1 MAKDHFC
8 DLEDIA
14 EVTGL
19 SVDELRGYAGR
30 GWLDGGRDEGQERFW
45 KNDSIWRCGLIDH
58 LRKDFG
64 FTDEE
69 VEGALEYMDTVKI
82 ARMGGGRVKE
92 RYCPFERELAKAG
105 PVWISAPQGD
115 VSPEEPV
122 HFTVHG
128 EIDPLRL
135 DYLLVRS
142 DAVLAHRGRAETFE
156 LLGKKYARGT
166 VPAGLPFHEAGGT
179 YRIHLAGCASY
190 GFRISKDARAR
201 FIELGLR
208 YFRGTRCGERT
219 EFHPACH
226 LDDGIR
232 DDTNGYY
239 PLVGGWHDAG
249 DFCHITSTTAASYYL
264 AKALEATEP
273 GERYHQVLFDE
284 AMHGAD
290 YNLRARDTRTG
301 KVFENKGVGRGGF
314 GGRFGDNQR
323 LTDNIVLSGDE
334 RHIRTNG
341 SIETAMDCLSAL
353 AVMARVSNGPGRF
366 RESCLEAGEKGWR
379 FHANQED
386 TRVYHKAKR
395 VIAALEWYRTTGED
409 SWAERMRRALDEL
422 IGLVDSDGDVVDLDG
437 KIFLEHY
444 QHGSPLV
451 ALAQAAESTSPHAER
466 AGDAARRLADRL
478 VELAG
483 LQPYGVTCYAVTK
496 REHIET
502 YTNQDTVNRWHPLGG
517 GKAYRMYQ
525 PFTGRFWQG
534 SVSQLSLLGVG
545 LAILARVT
553 GRREY
558 RELALRHLDWCVGM
572 NPYQCCMI
580 SGWGECEAAPQS
592 GAVGYMPGGTYQ
604 GPIGDQDDEPYFQ
617 VGEGM
622 RIGEEPLFNYGG
634 PSYSR
639 EYWSP
644 LAGALIW
651 LRALL

>member
-1 MAKDHFC
+1 MTPDKRYC
-8 DLEDIA
+8 ELEQIA

-19 SVDELRGYAGR
+19 GLEVLQGYAER
-30 GWLDGGRDEGQERFW
+30 GWFDREHEDGTGRFW
-45 KNDSIWRCGLIDH
+45 KGDSVYRCGLIDH
-58 LRKDFG
+58 LRKDFR
-64 FTDEE
+64 FSDEE
-69 VEGALEYMDTVKI
+69 IGGALKYMDTVKI
-82 ARMGGGRVKE
+82 ARMGGGRVKG

-105 PVWISAPQGD
+105 PVWICAPQGD
-115 VSPEEPV
+115 RSPEEPV
-122 HFTVHG
+122 CFTVHG
-128 EIDPLRL
+128 EIDQALL
-135 DYLLVRS
+135 DYLVVRS
-142 DAVLAHRGRAETFE
+142 DAVLVYRGRAETFE
-156 LLGKKYARGT
+156 LLGRTYARGI
-166 VPAGLPFHEAGGT
+166 VPAGLAEGT
-179 YRIHLAGCASY
+179 YRIHLAGCGSY
-190 GFRISKDARAR
+190 SFRVSKDARAR

-232 DDTNGYY
+232 DDTDEYY

-264 AKALEATEP
+264 AKAIEATDP
-273 GERYHQVLFDE
+273 AERYHGALLE
-284 AMHGAD
+284 ESMHGAD
-290 YNLRARDTRTG
+290 YNLRARDSRTG

-314 GGRFGDNQR
+314 AGQFGDNGR

-341 SIETAMDCLSAL
+341 SIETAMCCLGAL
-353 AVMARVSNGPGRF
+353 AVMARVHEGPGRF
-366 RESCLEAGEKGWR
+366 RDSCVEAGEKGWR
-379 FHANQED
+379 FHEKQED
-386 TRVYHKAKR
+386 KRVYHKAKR
-395 VIAALEWYRTTGED
+395 VIAALEWHRTTGEKV
-409 SWAERMRRALDEL
+409 WAERMGGELDGL
-422 IGLVDSDGDVVDLDG
+422 IAQIDSDGDVLDLDG
-437 KIFLEHY
+437 KILLEHY
-444 QHGSPLV
+444 QHGAPLV
-451 ALAQAAESTSPHAER
+451 ALAQAAEASSPHSDR
-466 AGDAARRLADRL
+466 AADAARRVADRL
-478 VELAG
+478 LELAK

-496 REHIET
+496 NEHIET
-502 YTNQDTVNRWHPLGG
+502 YTNQDTVNKWHPLGG
-517 GKAYRMYQ
+517 EKAYRMYQ
-525 PFTGRFWQG
+525 PFTRRFWQG

-545 LAILARVT
+545 LAILERVS
-553 GRREY
+553 GKREY
-558 RELALRHLDWCVGM
+558 RDLAARHFDWCVGM
-572 NPYQCCMI
+572 NPYQCCMT

-644 LAGALIW
+644 LSGALIW